1 MKRFSWLISLVT
13 VCMLLTACG
22 GGSKSSSTSSSKPAS
37 TGKIGGKLVIDNV
50 YGGTWP
56 CQFNPFISADEVQI
70 YIMVYIAFLGAAVAS
85 WRRLHLRMDV
95 LVHRL
100 PQRLQTVL
108 SVIELGLII
117 VLAALVLYVSSGYV
131 KQMAGL
137 DARSQNAGIPMW
149 IPHSAIV
156 LGFGLIALLAVL
168 QFVQSFRKG
177 DGP

>member
-1 MKRFSWLISLVT
+1 
-13 VCMLLTACG
+13 MLYNF
-22 GGSKSSSTSSSKPAS
+22 
-37 TGKIGGKLVIDNV
+37 VNV
-50 YGGTWP
+50 VGRYIVGRT
-56 CQFNPFISADEVQI
+56 FISADEVQI
-70 YIMVYIAFLGAAVAS
+70 YIMVYIAFLGAAVAT

-100 PQRLQTVL
+100 PSRVQAALGVL
-108 SVIELGLII
+108 ELALII
-117 VLAALVLYVSSGYV
+117 VLAAFVLYVSSSYV

-156 LGFGLIALLAVL
+156 IGFGLIAVLAVL